1 MKNYQKKYYM
11 VKFKMYISLI
21 SIIINNYS
29 IPRIF
34 NFFINYLK
42 IIKLLSR
49 KFKKLDIKLYI
60 NAGESFEKYLD
71 YKYWILENLIRIY
84 NLNIDRK
91 QNLKILDIGTGFGY
105 FPFICEFF
113 GNQAEAIDLDTN
125 DMYNSVIKLLDIK
138 RHSYCIEANK
148 PLPLNTK
155 FDIITGYMICFNNHK
170 TDKLWGVI
178 EWDYFLNSMKSNNLY
193 NNGFIFFSFNL
204 EFDEKPFSHDIKN
217 LFMQKKAIINNNE
230 VTISFT

>member
-11 VKFKMYISLI
+11 VKLKMYISLI
-21 SIIINNYS
+21 TIIINNYS

-34 NFFINYLK
+34 NFLINYLK
-42 IIKLLSR
+42 IIKLVSR

-84 NLNIDRK
+84 NLNIDKK

-125 DMYNSVIKLLDIK
+125 DMYNNVIKLLDIK
-138 RHSYCIEANK
+138 RHTYCIEENK

-178 EWDYFLNSMKSNNLY
+178 EWEYFLNSMKSNNLY

-204 EFDEKPFSHDIKN
+204 EFDEKPFSHEIKN
-217 LFMQKKAIINNNE
+217 LFMQKKAIIINNE
-230 VTISFT
+230 VTIRFN

>member
-138 RHSYCIEANK
+138 RHSYCIQANK